1 MDASVLLNLENE
13 DSSIVKLEAYL
24 DEHHLVDVDYL
35 NVGLKLIDLFLTL
48 SRKNYAF
55 STIEKIY
62 DKQLEDHYKAYFLSK
77 LVLLFL
83 EHSYNEEALNCIDE
97 LYNLN
102 NDVYLYHK
110 NMVRYAEVIK
120 SEELEIAHLLELS
133 KCNISIQEQFS
144 IITIVIEKYYANR
157 DYESY
162 LELVPRYKEL
172 CLQNGYKEEYNS
184 GLYNE
189 GFINFKLGNFKQ
201 AKDCFLE
208 LISKTMDTEVSLK
221 AYNFL
226 MRIYLEENNYKEI
239 LTIKKLKQN
248 DFIHASEKTMQT
260 YNDLIKETYTRLS
273 EDELRR
279 LIKEVDEEAQEV
291 TLDVVLNNDEDFIT
305 HMPILENDINVDD
318 YKLDFNEDVKYEDIN
333 FEDVFV
339 SHQNTLSMQESFTF
353 DNNLEFLKT
362 LLSGNLNNKLRD
374 IIRNLGIAL
383 EDKTKVSEFVV
394 INTENY
400 KGHHY
405 KQTRVY
411 DKIFTKD
418 LFAKTPFSKVSIE
431 DEIIIFKNCAKTFYN
446 IDLLTGKVY
455 DLVFKKA
462 FVGIPIILGDIMQYI
477 IGFYLIEDDINDDIL
492 YDLKRFA
499 VILQFY
505 IINQEDYFLKDSL
518 SNAYLNLLD
527 HFYSGYKIIYDDHI
541 FVSENA
547 QQKFNISEN
556 ISLNDYNMLIID
568 DNFHYDTK
576 LLQMLPDSY
585 LKLEYSIQGCLIEDL
600 LYKDTNHKIFSFMR
614 DKTKDSLTIN
624 NLEQDLYK
632 DKLTGLLNKNKLLI
646 DLESYLGN
654 LKFTLIL
661 VDINDYSMY
670 LDLYGYEFASDL
682 LSNVSRALKD
692 ATIDLCNAYYI
703 DNGTFGLIIKDS
715 VDKRTIV
722 NHVLKIINYLE
733 QNVVKLTRN
742 VKLSFSSG
750 IAKYSLTDKINE
762 DKLLTFAFFALKK
775 AKEESQVQSIIKS
788 FSLEEYKKAYY
799 EQGLVS
805 FLSDAID
812 HNMLSINYKQTVNIR
827 SNQVEYYKA
836 SFSLSNYVV
845 DEKILQEVVE
855 KRNMHFYI
863 DTYVATKVIEQAYEL
878 YKKTGKLFKV
888 AIDIHEKT
896 FQNSKFLVFVEA
908 YLKKFG
914 IPKEALILNLMFKI
928 DVLNREKVE
937 ILVKNGYTLMVG
949 NIDDALEYRVK
960 YFKHP
965 HLHNLSDAK
974 KQMYLVQIKS
984 FVENYG
990 IKFVYD
996 DVVPEELMILK
1007 EMNVYYIA
1015 GDVYKKTSTI
1025 NDFVNLFNK

>member
-48 SRKNYAF
+48 SKKNYAF

-527 HFYSGYKIIYDDHI
+527 HFYSG
-541 FVSENA
+541 
-547 QQKFNISEN
+547 
-556 ISLNDYNMLIID
+556 
-568 DNFHYDTK
+568 
-576 LLQMLPDSY
+576 
-585 LKLEYSIQGCLIEDL
+585 
-600 LYKDTNHKIFSFMR
+600 
-614 DKTKDSLTIN
+614 
-624 NLEQDLYK
+624 
-632 DKLTGLLNKNKLLI
+632 
-646 DLESYLGN
+646 
-654 LKFTLIL
+654 
-661 VDINDYSMY
+661 
-670 LDLYGYEFASDL
+670 
-682 LSNVSRALKD
+682 
-692 ATIDLCNAYYI
+692 
-703 DNGTFGLIIKDS
+703 
-715 VDKRTIV
+715 
-722 NHVLKIINYLE
+722 
-733 QNVVKLTRN
+733 
-742 VKLSFSSG
+742 
-750 IAKYSLTDKINE
+750 
-762 DKLLTFAFFALKK
+762 
-775 AKEESQVQSIIKS
+775 
-788 FSLEEYKKAYY
+788 
-799 EQGLVS
+799 
-805 FLSDAID
+805 
-812 HNMLSINYKQTVNIR
+812 
-827 SNQVEYYKA
+827 
-836 SFSLSNYVV
+836 
-845 DEKILQEVVE
+845 
-855 KRNMHFYI
+855 
-863 DTYVATKVIEQAYEL
+863 
-878 YKKTGKLFKV
+878 
-888 AIDIHEKT
+888 
-896 FQNSKFLVFVEA
+896 
-908 YLKKFG
+908 
-914 IPKEALILNLMFKI
+914 
-928 DVLNREKVE
+928 
-937 ILVKNGYTLMVG
+937 
-949 NIDDALEYRVK
+949 
-960 YFKHP
+960 
-965 HLHNLSDAK
+965 
-974 KQMYLVQIKS
+974 
-984 FVENYG
+984 
-990 IKFVYD
+990 
-996 DVVPEELMILK
+996 
-1007 EMNVYYIA
+1007 
-1015 GDVYKKTSTI
+1015 
-1025 NDFVNLFNK
+1025 